1 MLHPSYVELMEAI
14 NKNADNGDE
23 PVVTSRYSVVIAA
36 AKRARQLIEHSS
48 GMPEEYQE
56 KKALSVAVEELLSGN
71 VKILPSDEFEFEYE
85 DMDSSISGDTVLGLS
100 SYEEDE
106 EEEETEESAGGDG
119 EYEDNSGSYM
129 DDDFDEDAGGDEEGE
144 EPDPEEFEE

>member
-36 AKRARQLIEHSS
+36 AKRARQLIEHGS

-71 VKILPSDEFEFEYE
+71 VKILPSDEFEFE
-85 DMDSSISGDTVLGLS
+85 
-100 SYEEDE
+100 
-106 EEEETEESAGGDG
+106 
-119 EYEDNSGSYM
+119 
-129 DDDFDEDAGGDEEGE
+129 
-144 EPDPEEFEE
+144 

>member
-36 AKRARQLIEHSS
+36 AKRARQLIEHGN

-56 KKALSVAVEELLSGN
+56 KKALSVAVAELLSGD
-71 VKILPSDEFEFEYE
+71 VKILPSDDFESDYDDKESAVTGETVYDLSIDEDDEDTEEYE
-85 DMDSSISGDTVLGLS
+85 
-100 SYEEDE
+100 EE
-106 EEEETEESAGGDG
+106 G
-119 EYEDNSGSYM
+119 ENRE
-129 DDDFDEDAGGDEEGE
+129 FDEDSGEYLENGYDEEDDDDRDDD
-144 EPDPEEFEE
+144 EPDGFDE